1 MAMQG
6 TSITSRMR
14 GLWAVVPV
22 KLLARSK
29 RRLIPLLSR
38 DEREALACA
47 MLHDVLAALT
57 QAPSLAG
64 VVVITGDPRAA
75 EIAREARA
83 FVLPDTENT
92 GTAAAVATAARHLAQ
107 RECTG
112 ILVVPAD
119 VPLITA
125 EDIEAIVEAHRAGP
139 SITLV
144 PAAADGGTN
153 ALACSPP
160 EVIPFCFGDD
170 SFRLHR
176 EAAQA
181 CGIESQ
187 TIERA
192 RVAQDLDRPDDI
204 AVFLEQPSATRSYAC
219 LTAFGI
225 AQRLKRERASL

>member
-1 MAMQG
+1 MQV
-6 TSITSRMR
+6 TSITSHTR

-29 RRLIPLLSR
+29 QRLIPLLSR

-75 EIAREARA
+75 EIARDASA

-92 GTAAAVATAARHLAQ
+92 GTAAAVAAAARHLAQ
-107 RECTG
+107 RECAG
-112 ILVVPAD
+112 MLVVPAD

-125 EDIEAIVEAHRAGP
+125 GDIEAIVEAHRAGP
-139 SITLV
+139 SITIV

-160 EVIPFCFGDD
+160 EIIPFCFGDD

-176 EAAQA
+176 EAAHA

-187 TIERA
+187 MIERA

-219 LTAFGI
+219 LTAYGI
-225 AQRLKRERASL
+225 AQRLKLERVSL